1 MRYTEVMFTRL
12 VVFAAVVFSTQLAWG
27 QFMPGQ
33 IAGRGMIAMNPDC
46 AKELKITKEQQ
57 KKFEQA
63 LKDMQTRMAAGDY
76 SGIDITN
83 PFSAIDTGLETVLD
97 DAQKARLEELFI
109 QKNEGLALTDKHVA
123 AKMELSEEQ
132 IAEINRID
140 KESKPELTKIM
151 QNMRSNSDVNKIK
164 AKQKEISLL
173 LLAVLLPAQTEKFE
187 LLKGKPFKFK

>member
-1 MRYTEVMFTRL
+1 MFARL
-12 VVFAAVVFSTQLAWG
+12 VVFAVAAFCTQLARG

-33 IAGRGMIAMNPDC
+33 IAGRGMIVMNPDC
-46 AKELKITKEQQ
+46 AKELKITKDQQ

-76 SGIDITN
+76 SGIDIAN
-83 PFSAIDTGLETVLD
+83 PFSAIDSSVETVLD

-123 AKMELSEEQ
+123 AKMELTEEQ
-132 IAEINRID
+132 IAEIKRID
-140 KESKPELTKIM
+140 KESKPELTKMM
-151 QNMRSNSDVNKIK
+151 QNMRSNGDVNKIK

-173 LLAVLLPAQTEKFE
+173 LLAVLLPAQSEKFE
-187 LLKGKPFKFK
+187 SLKGKPFKFK